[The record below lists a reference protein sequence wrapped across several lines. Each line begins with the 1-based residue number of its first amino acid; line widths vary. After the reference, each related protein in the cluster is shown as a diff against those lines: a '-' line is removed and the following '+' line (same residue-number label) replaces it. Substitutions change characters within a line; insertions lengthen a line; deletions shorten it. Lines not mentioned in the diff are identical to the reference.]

1 MSSTNTEMLPYRS
14 TAAREHLADGYD
26 RPETVTIDI
35 HGHML
40 VPEADTLVRPHLPAA
55 SLDAVRYASEASR
68 KVNVQQ
74 NKDRANELAGTAER
88 FAEMDR
94 MGVDVMVI
102 SPVPPQFNYLADA
115 GLCLEAS
122 QIINDHLAGEVKAHP
137 DRLRAF
143 CTVPLQDCARAVAE
157 LDRSVTKLGMVGV
170 EIGANAGTDELSA
183 DRLDPFWARV
193 EELGVPILLHPT
205 SFASDRL
212 SDHYLTN
219 TIGNPLETTVAV
231 HHMIYAGVLERFPG
245 LKIILSHGGA
255 FAAAYAARMDHAWG
269 ARPDCRGRITRPP
282 TSYLRQ
288 MYVDTIV
295 FETDQ
300 LAHLVAKFGADHVLL
315 GTDYP
320 FDMAEFDPIEHIVQT
335 PGLSAQDRSKI
346 CGLNAVALFGFDPA
360 SFGRAKAGR
369 LHANR

>member
-1 MSSTNTEMLPYRS
+1 MSSSNHEMLPYHS
-14 TAAREHLADGYD
+14 TAAREHLAEGYT
-26 RPETVTIDI
+26 RPDTLTVDI

-40 VPEADTLVRPHLPAA
+40 VPEADALVRPHLPAA
-55 SLDAVRYASEASR
+55 SLDAVKYAGPEAR
-68 KVNVQQ
+68 EVNMKQ
-74 NKDRANELAGTAER
+74 NQDRANELAGIDER

-122 QIINDHLAGEVKAHP
+122 QIINDRLAGAVSDHP
-137 DRLRAF
+137 DRLRAIG
-143 CTVPLQDCARAVAE
+143 TVPMQDTKRAIGE
-157 LDRSVTKLGMVGV
+157 LERCMGELGMLGI
-170 EIGANAGTDELSA
+170 EIGANAGTDELSV

-193 EELGVPILLHPT
+193 EELGAPILLHPT
-205 SFASDRL
+205 SFASDRMG
-212 SDHYLTN
+212 DHYLTN

-231 HHMIYAGVLERFPG
+231 HHMIYSGVLERFPN
-245 LKIILSHGGA
+245 LKIVLSHGGA

-282 TSYLRQ
+282 TSYLKQ
-288 MYVDTIV
+288 MYFDNIV

-300 LAHLVAKFGADHVLL
+300 LAFLVGKFGADRILI

-320 FDMAEFDPIEHIVQT
+320 FDMAEYDPIEHVLQT
-335 PGLSAQDRSKI
+335 PGLSAEDHAKI
-346 CGLNAVALFGFDPA
+346 CGLNAVELYGLNAVD
-360 SFGRAKAGR
+360 FGRANEMPLK
-369 LHANR
+369 ANR